1 VRQRQQRCWRWAF
14 EREKPCWRWACCVQG
29 AERGE
34 VVPGRALAAVSQRAC
49 VGKTIGAAAHSERG
63 CVERAER
70 AESWVRRAE
79 GALSESEG
87 DIE

>member
-14 EREKPCWRWACCVQG
+14 EREKPCWRWAACVQG
-29 AERGE
+29 AERGV

-63 CVERAER
+63 CVERAG
-70 AESWVRRAE
+70 SWVRSAE
-79 GALSESEG
+79 GALGEGEG